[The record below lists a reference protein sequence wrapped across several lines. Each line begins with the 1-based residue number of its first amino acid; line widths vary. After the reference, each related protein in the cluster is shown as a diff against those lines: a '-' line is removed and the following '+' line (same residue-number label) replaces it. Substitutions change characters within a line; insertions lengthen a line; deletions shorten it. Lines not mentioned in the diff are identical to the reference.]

1 MRGYY
6 RRSAATWSAARWSTY
21 NVMATFVGGDA
32 MRSKGIFGPKD
43 LLPLPWDTDDTND
56 PIAPA
61 EQLTDQDVRDLQ
73 ADIEA
78 AKANGIQW

>member
-6 RRSAATWSAARWSTY
+6 RRSANTWSAARWSTY
-21 NVMATFVGGDA
+21 NMMAAFVGGNA
-32 MRSKGIFGPKD
+32 MRKNGINNPHD

-56 PIAPA
+56 PIAM
-61 EQLTDQDVRDLQ
+61 EQLTDQDVSDLQ

>member
-1 MRGYY
+1 MRK
-6 RRSAATWSAARWSTY
+6 
-21 NVMATFVGGDA
+21 N
-32 MRSKGIFGPKD
+32 GINNPHD

-56 PIAPA
+56 PIAM

>member
-6 RRSAATWSAARWSTY
+6 RRSANTWSAARWSTY
-21 NVMATFVGGDA
+21 NMMAAFVGGDA
-32 MRSKGIFGPKD
+32 MRKNGINNPHD

-56 PIAPA
+56 PITM